1 MKKKNDFAGYTGLI
15 DLMSAVNKYPLSF
28 LSAGKQTAS
37 AWSGKARRKMF
48 ELLAFAPKDV
58 PFSQRLKAKVKKDG
72 VIVETLE
79 YSLPYGPETEAYF
92 LYPQGAKG
100 KLPGVVALHDH
111 GGFKYFGKEKITE
124 LPGEH
129 RMLKGYREE
138 YYGGR
143 AYANELARQGYA
155 VLVHDCFMWG
165 SRRFHESELSDS
177 FLEPL
182 KGNRPGSEGFI
193 KAYNSIQRDYENI
206 IAKYLI
212 TLGTTI
218 QGVFSYEDRRAV
230 DFLFSRKEVDTDRI
244 GCLGLSGGGLRTAY
258 LAGLDERVKC
268 AVCVG
273 FMDTFEG
280 FLDNRI
286 KNHTWMLNLP
296 YQSRYMDFT
305 DMAAI
310 RVPSPLM
317 VQYDIHD
324 GLYTLKG
331 QKSADKRLASIYKKA
346 GAPENYRGMFYP
358 GPHKF
363 DVPMQEDAFRWFE
376 QKLR

>member
-1 MKKKNDFAGYTGLI
+1 MKTKNDFAGYHGLVELLSK
-15 DLMSAVNKYPLSF
+15 DLSFPLSF
-28 LSAGKQTAS
+28 LNAGKTGVADWKKQ
-37 AWSGKARRKMF
+37 ARRKMF
-48 ELLAFAPKDV
+48 ELMSFAPKNV
-58 PFSQRLKAKVKKDG
+58 PFAPKLRSKAKKDG
-72 VIVETLE
+72 VITEKLE
-79 YSLPYGPETEAYF
+79 YALPYGPKTEAFF
-92 LYPQGAKG
+92 LYPEGTTSR
-100 KLPGVVALHDH
+100 LPGIVALHDH
-111 GGFKYFGKEKITE
+111 GGFKYFGKEKITRF
-124 LPGEH
+124 PGEH
-129 RMLKGYREE
+129 RMLAGYRND

-143 AYANELARQGYA
+143 AYAGELAKQGFA

-165 SRRFHESELSDS
+165 SRRFNENELSDI

-182 KGNRPGSEGFI
+182 KGKKPGSESYI
-193 KAYNSIQRDYENI
+193 KAYNLMQRDYENV

-212 TLGTTI
+212 TLGTTL

-230 DFLFSRKEVDTDRI
+230 DFLLTRKEVDPERI
-244 GCLGLSGGGLRTAY
+244 GCLGLSGGGLRSAY
-258 LAGLDERVKC
+258 LAGLDERIKC

-296 YQSRYMDFT
+296 FQSRFMDFT

-331 QKSADKRLASIYKKA
+331 QKDADKRLASIYKKA

-376 QKLR
+376 RKLR